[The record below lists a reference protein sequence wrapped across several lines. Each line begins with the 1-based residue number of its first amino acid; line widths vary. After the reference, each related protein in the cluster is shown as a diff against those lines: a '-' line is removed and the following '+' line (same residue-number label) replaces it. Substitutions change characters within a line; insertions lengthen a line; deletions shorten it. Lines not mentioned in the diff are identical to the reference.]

1 MKNKKLFLG
10 IIVTY
15 FGVSGIL
22 HFLRLAFEWDIFIG
36 ERYVNSM
43 ISALCILF
51 AVFIIFWSYKIK
63 QEDKKRVKVEVVGE
77 DRKLED

>member
-10 IIVTY
+10 IIAAY
-15 FGVSGIL
+15 FGVSGVL

-51 AVFIIFWSYKIK
+51 AAFIIFWTYKIK
-63 QEDKKRVKVEVVGE
+63 QEDKKKVRVEVVE
-77 DRKLED
+77 DNRKLED